1 GAEQIHSW
9 FTLGFDHADRCMQGY
24 PQAADI
30 GAAGAGQIQGGA
42 VIHRGADDGQAQG
55 DVHRLAESLVLEH
68 RQALVVIHGQYRV
81 GMVQILGR
89 EESVRRQGAFQQH
102 ALATQALEQWDDH
115 IQLLAA
121 QMATL
126 AGMGVQP
133 ADQDAWGGQAELGL
147 QVPVEYAYDLFEG
160 LVGDGIGYCAQWQVG
175 GGQGHAQAGAGQHHY
190 HLGGAGLLGEEFGMS
205 GEAYAGI
212 VDDTLVYG
220 RGNHRSKMPVQAA
233 LAAQAQGF
241 EDVTGVARI
250 KLARDAGAGQ
260 GHRQHAQLAGL
271 LRLWGLRGV
280 KEIQLNVEAE
290 HAGPLGQHVGIGDHD
305 SLMGAGL
312 GGQLQAQIG
321 PDAGG
326 FAGGKGNGQNA
337 HLTLDLYVGLV

>member
-1 GAEQIHSW
+1 
-9 FTLGFDHADRCMQGY
+9 MQGY

-133 ADQDAWGGQAELGL
+133 ADQDAWGGQAEPGL

-175 GGQGHAQAGAGQHHY
+175 GGQGHAQAGQASIITT
-190 HLGGAGLLGEEFGMS
+190 LG
-205 GEAYAGI
+205 
-212 VDDTLVYG
+212 V
-220 RGNHRSKMPVQAA
+220 PVCSAKNSVCP
-233 LAAQAQGF
+233 
-241 EDVTGVARI
+241 E
-250 KLARDAGAGQ
+250 KLTPA
-260 GHRQHAQLAGL
+260 
-271 LRLWGLRGV
+271 
-280 KEIQLNVEAE
+280 
-290 HAGPLGQHVGIGDHD
+290 
-305 SLMGAGL
+305 SLMTPLCTGAVTTAAKSPSR
-312 GGQLQAQIG
+312 Q
-321 PDAGG
+321 PWPPRRRVSR
-326 FAGGKGNGQNA
+326 
-337 HLTLDLYVGLV
+337 T